1 MFRERESREKE
12 SHLET
17 GNPTHEW
24 TTVNRRKTSPHRH
37 HQPLPPLAT
46 QTTFIKFLPTNFG
59 PSDIANIFHKYG
71 PIIHITIPKPL
82 KPNHQYQFAFV
93 KFMAKHSLHQ
103 AILNENGRRIAGMIL
118 KVEPAKSDTKFLQKN
133 PTQQPPQGKTKNPRT
148 LPNTAIR
155 DHRSYKEVSIAKN
168 HPKQNPQ
175 PAPQK
180 NPQPGTPPPTYQTSP
195 SHVYLNL

>member
-71 PIIHITIPKPL
+71 PIIHITIPKPP
-82 KPNHQYQFAFV
+82 KPNHQYQFAFI
-93 KFMAKHSLHQ
+93 KFVAKHSLHQ
-103 AILNENGRRIAGMIL
+103 AILNENGRTQSPKTTPNKTL
-118 KVEPAKSDTKFLQKN
+118 NQHHKKTPNPEPLHQHTKPL
-133 PTQQPPQGKTKNPRT
+133 PRMST
-148 LPNTAIR
+148 LTC
-155 DHRSYKEVSIAKN
+155 SKWN
-168 HPKQNPQ
+168 HNL
-175 PAPQK
+175 
-180 NPQPGTPPPTYQTSP
+180 TS
-195 SHVYLNL
+195 SNKK